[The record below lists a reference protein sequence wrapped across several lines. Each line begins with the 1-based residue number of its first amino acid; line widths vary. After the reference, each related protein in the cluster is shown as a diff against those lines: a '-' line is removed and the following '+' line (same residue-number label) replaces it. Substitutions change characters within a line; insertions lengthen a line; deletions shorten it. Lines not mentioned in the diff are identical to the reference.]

1 MRSDKNNEIICGCGF
16 FFFKLLVVEYW
27 KSFISEDEFYF

>member
-1 MRSDKNNEIICGCGF
+1 MRSDKNNKIICGCG